1 MFGIRGNGWLPFV
14 HERFLLLLV
23 TWGRVW
29 EVGVGVDDNS
39 CIAKYAM
46 PYLSDAIALILA
58 RDRDKS
64 SGIYFCFYLCTTMCF
79 VMLSI
84 LCLSN

>member
-1 MFGIRGNGWLPFV
+1 M
-14 HERFLLLLV
+14 
-23 TWGRVW
+23 
-29 EVGVGVDDNS
+29 GVGVDDNS

-64 SGIYFCFYLCTTMCF
+64 SGIYFCVHLCATLCSLVF
-79 VMLSI
+79 SI
-84 LCLSN
+84 

>member
-29 EVGVGVDDNS
+29 EVGVGVDDKLLQ
-39 CIAKYAM
+39 IM
-46 PYLSDAIALILA
+46 PCQYLSDAIALILA
-58 RDRDKS
+58 RVRDKS
-64 SGIYFCFYLCTTMCF
+64 SGIYFCVYLWATLCF
-79 VMLSI
+79 VVFSI
-84 LCLSN
+84 